1 MINIKVIEDF
11 CDKVGYDPIDSEPG
25 FKPLIGFELDKE
37 NPGRGVADF
46 IKYLHNK
53 NCNLNDYLNRM
64 NVETDCV
71 YFTFP
76 DDYYAF

>member
-11 CDKVGYDPIDSEPG
+11 CDKVGYERIDSEPG

-37 NPGRGVADF
+37 NPGRGVTDF
-46 IKYLHNK
+46 IKYLHSNNYK
-53 NCNLNDYLNRM
+53 LDDYLNQM
-64 NVETDCV
+64 NVEIDCV
-71 YFTFP
+71 YLTFP